1 MLAREISRPVKLM
14 KMSPDGETFFVSLT
28 DHSMMLLWR
37 GDPTE
42 PVGAEIDPITMMA
55 YGAMM
60 LEPDLPY
67 DPLAGNSTSV

>member
-1 MLAREISRPVKLM
+1 
-14 KMSPDGETFFVSLT
+14 
-28 DHSMMLLWR
+28 MMLLWR

-42 PVGAEIDPITMMA
+42 PVEAEIDPITMMA

-67 DPLAGNSTSV
+67 DPLAGNSTFE